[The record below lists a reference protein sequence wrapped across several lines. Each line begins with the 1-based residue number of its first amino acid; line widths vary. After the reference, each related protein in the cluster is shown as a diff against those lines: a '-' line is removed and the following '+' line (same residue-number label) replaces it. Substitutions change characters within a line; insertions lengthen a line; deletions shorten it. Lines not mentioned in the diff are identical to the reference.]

1 MFSEDTMLVKANKIL
16 NKLDKVEQELFVEL
30 DAGNEIIKD
39 LEYSRGMIEELK
51 IDIVEYTN
59 FVNSPR
65 N

>member
-1 MFSEDTMLVKANKIL
+1 MFSEDTMLIKANKIL

>member
-1 MFSEDTMLVKANKIL
+1 MFSEDKMLVKANNIL
-16 NKLDKVEQELFVEL
+16 NKLDKVEQELSVEL
-30 DAGNEIIKD
+30 DADNEILKD

-59 FVNSPR
+59 FVNSRR